1 MCGIAVI
8 VSKEGKEFIISA
20 SDSTFPLMGD
30 TQEEDR
36 RHIADLVVGRMQ
48 NVCRPSMMTKATSR
62 SSISSRGGSPTE
74 EMPPVPI
81 GTRPAPVGGGP
92 PPIPERTTP
101 GVGSIGR
108 HGSISSQSG
117 EIPDQ
122 PTEKAPTLNSLGRRD
137 SQASQSSSVSGVSS
151 ASAARSGVS
160 KVTTLPGQGTVADEA
175 EDTMKNLRKTFA
187 GIFGDM

>member
-1 MCGIAVI
+1 MEVCGLSVI
-8 VSKEGKEFIISA
+8 VSKDGREHILRA
-20 SDSTFPLMGD
+20 ADSTFPLMGD

-36 RHIADLVVGRMQ
+36 RQIADLVCARMQ
-48 NVCRPSMMTKATSR
+48 NVCRPPLTKATSR

-74 EMPPVPI
+74 ENAPSSAGPRSSVPP
-81 GTRPAPVGGGP
+81 GAP

-108 HGSISSQSG
+108 LGSSFSDA
-117 EIPDQ
+117 P
-122 PTEKAPTLNSLGRRD
+122 PTTDTSLDKSPNPTMANVGRRD
-137 SQASQSSSVSGVSS
+137 SQASQSSVVSGVSNS
-151 ASAARSGVS
+151 SRSTNPPKPQSQNSVIE
-160 KVTTLPGQGTVADEA
+160 DA